1 MTTLAAHPFIRG
13 GTLHGARIEPARAPA
28 PMAKR
33 QEVENEYEVE
43 LPPLHKRRSVI
54 LASTGGLVLAALAA
68 VGAMAYGNTSATGG
82 EALAQ
87 GEPEGVTRVDIS
99 GPAIVGNQI
108 PADYPGLYPGEQIVI
123 YHLAPLATEETVE
136 ETDENGCTWLRV
148 QGKTSGIMAYP
159 KIGDDDRQVCTDQ
172 TKAAEPLQARMVPDT
187 LPQVEGSTL
196 RIIDIIDAKSG
207 SSLVARAV
215 PSLDSVIGMGGPERE
230 DISVASLP
238 SQSAPARQVA
248 ISTAADAGSRPQ
260 QPARQVAAA
269 APQRTEFRREPTQL
283 EPIRR
288 AEPYVPPA
296 DDELVPISGDSSQR
310 ELRAIRPGDQP
321 AATNPR
327 RASTPNGSPL
337 EGYGSIS
344 GN

>member
-13 GTLHGARIEPARAPA
+13 GTLHGARIEPTRAPA
-28 PMAKR
+28 AMPKR
-33 QEVENEYEVE
+33 HEVEDEYEVD

-54 LASTGGLVLAALAA
+54 MASTGGLVLAALAA
-68 VGAMAYGNTSATGG
+68 VGAMAYGNSSAAGG
-82 EALAQ
+82 EALAK
-87 GEPEGVTRVDIS
+87 GEPEGVARVDIS

-159 KIGDDDRQVCTDQ
+159 KIGENDRQVCTDQ
-172 TKAAEPLQARMVPDT
+172 SKEAEPLQARMIPDT
-187 LPQVEGSTL
+187 LPQVDGSTL
-196 RIIDIIDAKSG
+196 RIIDIIDARTG

-215 PSLDSVIGMGGPERE
+215 PSLDSMIGMGGPEQE
-230 DISVASLP
+230 DVAIANLP

-269 APQRTEFRREPTQL
+269 PQRTEFRREPTQL

-288 AEPYVPPA
+288 ADPYVPPA
-296 DDELVPISGDSSQR
+296 DDEMVPISGDSS
-310 ELRAIRPGDQP
+310 LRAIRPGDQP

-327 RASTPNGSPL
+327 RVSTPNGSPL
-337 EGYGSIS
+337 EGYASIS